1 MKKLVLGGVIFFLLL
16 PFFSCNNNPKIN
28 FEFIFPQDGDYV
40 TKGEIIIVEFSDLKN
55 LNDLKLLIFGDNFTK
70 NLKYEIKEN
79 RIYSSLPEDISDG
92 EYKLI
97 TTFYIKEKYYKKEIN
112 VILNSEIPI
121 WENIIYP
128 VYIRSGREITIES
141 ISSTPLKEVKAIF
154 DDGTI
159 LNLNYNDK
167 RDIWQEKYTISNFIS
182 EGSHIVKFEGIDLKG
197 DKLEDTKVFY
207 VINSDPVIYSPIDGL
222 ETTSN
227 EINLFGFYEQDKDI
241 VIYLNNKPY
250 KEIKV
255 DPSGNFFSNLILLP
269 GKYTIFAKDP
279 KSKFIGISYL
289 QNINIKIYSEGI
301 IVLCYHNV
309 SDKGGSL
316 YTITPEEFEN
326 QIKLMKEKGF
336 TSISINDLYD
346 YYFNGKSIPKKSVL
360 ITFDDGLKGVY
371 EFAFP
376 ILKKYGFKGTFF
388 VIVGRVGRVSNYV
401 NWTNLKEMVDS
412 GVFTIGSHTYDSHK
426 THLSDGKYI
435 SIISKKGD
443 EEDFESFKNRVIEDL
458 KKSKEEIEKN
468 IKKEVIAFAYPYGE
482 YSLDTINFLKDT
494 GFIFGFTVIKGINLK
509 TSSKFELKRYSV
521 YRITDITQI
530 IN

>member
-1 MKKLVLGGVIFFLLL
+1 MAGVLFLLLL
-16 PFFSCNNNPKIN
+16 PFFSCINNTNIYFN
-28 FEFIFPQDGDYV
+28 FIFPQDGDYV
-40 TKGEIIIVEFSDLKN
+40 TKGELIIVEFSDLKN
-55 LNDLKLLIFGDNFTK
+55 IKDLKLLIFGDNFTK
-70 NLKYEIKEN
+70 NLIYEIKEN
-79 RIYSSLPEDISDG
+79 RLYSSLPDDISDG
-92 EYKLI
+92 EYKLV
-97 TTFYIKEKYYKKEIN
+97 TKFYIKETYYRKEIN

-159 LNLNYNDK
+159 LNLNYIEK

-227 EINLFGFYEQDKDI
+227 EINLFGFYEQDKNI

-269 GKYTIFAKDP
+269 GNYTIFAKDP
-279 KSKFIGISYL
+279 ESKFIGTSSL
-289 QNINIKIYSEGI
+289 QDIKIKIYGDGI

-309 SDKGGSL
+309 SEKGGNL

-326 QIKLMKEKGF
+326 QIKYIKEKGYN
-336 TSISINDLYD
+336 SISIDDLYD
-346 YYFNGKSIPKKSVL
+346 YYINGKQIPKKSVL
-360 ITFDDGLKGVY
+360 ITFDDGMKGVY

-388 VIVGRVGRVSNYV
+388 VIVGRVGRVSNFV
-401 NWTNLKEMVDS
+401 NWENIKEMVDS
-412 GVFTIGSHTYDSHK
+412 GVFSIGSHTYDSHK
-426 THLSDGKYI
+426 THLSDGKYV
-435 SIISKKGD
+435 SIIAQKGD
-443 EEDFESFKNRVIEDL
+443 EEDFESFKNRVIEDF

-468 IKKEVIAFAYPYGE
+468 TKKKVTAFAYPYGE
-482 YSLDTINFLKDT
+482 FSIDTINMLKES

-509 TSSKFELKRYSV
+509 TNSRFELKRYSV